1 MQLISKISVITV
13 SFNSQ
18 ETIDCLLKS
27 IKRQSFCDFEHI
39 IIDGNSS
46 DKTVSIVKQ
55 NAPNTKIISESD
67 KGIYD
72 ALNKGIKNSTG
83 EIIGFLNSDDTFYDE
98 NSLQYIADAFD
109 NDTDCVFGDLIFT
122 DKNENIK
129 RVWKGSEFKKGAFKK
144 GWMPAHPTFYC
155 RRSVYEKL
163 GLYDDSFKIAGDF
176 ELMLRFLEKH
186 NIRSKY
192 IPHKLINMKVGGVSN
207 NGIKSKIII
216 LKEELMSFNINN
228 IELNLICFLFGKILK
243 FKQFLK
249 RS

>member
-1 MQLISKISVITV
+1 MKTSLVTISY
-13 SFNSQ
+13 NSQ
-18 ETIDCLLKS
+18 VLINKTLESVKTQTFK
-27 IKRQSFCDFEHI
+27 KFEHI
-39 IIDGNSS
+39 IIDGKST
-46 DKTVSIVKQ
+46 DKTLSIAKKFDHIS
-55 NAPNTKIISESD
+55 KIISEPD

-98 NSLQYIADAFD
+98 NSLQHIVDAFD
-109 NDTDCVFGDLIFT
+109 KDTDCIFGDLIYT
-122 DKNENIK
+122 DKNDKVK
-129 RVWKGSEFKKGAFKK
+129 RVWKSSAFKKGAFKK

-192 IPHKLINMKVGGVSN
+192 IPRTLVNMKVGGASN
-207 NGIKSKIII
+207 NGIKSKLDI
-216 LKEELMSFNINN
+216 LKEEFRAFNQNN
-228 IELNLICFLFGKILK
+228 IPVNKLSYIFHKAKKIKEFK
-243 FKQFLK
+243 F
-249 RS
+249 

>member
-1 MQLISKISVITV
+1 MKISLITISFNSENTISETLQSVKNQSFKDYEYLLIDGGSIDGTLTIAKKQDHISKIV
-13 SFNSQ
+13 S
-18 ETIDCLLKS
+18 E
-27 IKRQSFCDFEHI
+27 
-39 IIDGNSS
+39 
-46 DKTVSIVKQ
+46 
-55 NAPNTKIISESD
+55 PD

-98 NSLQYIADAFD
+98 NSLKIISEAFD
-109 NDTDCVFGDLIFT
+109 KDTDCVFGDLIYT

-155 RRSVYEKL
+155 RRNVYEKL

-176 ELMLRFLEKH
+176 ELMLRLLEKN

-192 IPHKLINMKVGGVSN
+192 IPHTLVNMKVGGVSN
-207 NGIKSKIII
+207 NTLKSKWDI
-216 LKEELMSFNINN
+216 LKEEFSA
-228 IELNLICFLFGKILK
+228 
-243 FKQFLK
+243 FKQNKISVNKLSYIYHKAKKIKEFQF
-249 RS
+249 

>member
-1 MQLISKISVITV
+1 MRSVNKISIVTICFNSENSISETFESVKNQSIDNYEYLLIDGRSKDGTLAIAKEQDHISKIV
-13 SFNSQ
+13 S
-18 ETIDCLLKS
+18 E
-27 IKRQSFCDFEHI
+27 
-39 IIDGNSS
+39 
-46 DKTVSIVKQ
+46 
-55 NAPNTKIISESD
+55 PD

-83 EIIGFLNSDDTFYDE
+83 EIIGFLNSDDTFYDK
-98 NSLQYIADAFD
+98 NSLQHIVDAFD
-109 NDTDCVFGDLIFT
+109 KNTDCVFGDLIYT

-129 RVWKGSEFKKGAFKK
+129 RVWKGSAFKKGAFLK

-192 IPHKLINMKVGGVSN
+192 IPKTLVNMKVGGASN
-207 NGIKSKIII
+207 NGLKSKLDI
-216 LKEELMSFNINN
+216 LKEEFRAFNQNDISINKLSYIFN
-228 IELNLICFLFGKILK
+228 KAKKIKEFK
-243 FKQFLK
+243 F
-249 RS
+249 